1 MKDGPSLVVIPSSIL
16 SSATHRPDADL
27 SSYEGSGEVLKD
39 FDDELTMKKRA
50 SDSNE
55 EDSDEH
61 ETEAMGACLL
71 HLLGFLSILY
81 YCHPFFSF
89 SLHIYLHNFLMQP
102 LFILCVHSSDHRD
115 S

>member
-50 SDSNE
+50 SGSIE

-61 ETEAMGACLL
+61 ETEAMGTYPL
-71 HLLGFLSILY
+71 HLLGFFPILY
-81 YCHPFFSF
+81 RCHFFFFFS
-89 SLHIYLHNFLMQP
+89 SYIYLHNFIMQH
-102 LFILCVHSSDHRD
+102 LLILHVHSSNHKDT
-115 S
+115 